1 MRALRGLS
9 WRRRRLLFT
18 AVMLIAAIAIA
29 ATMLFQRYRSRE
41 AATYQPGEENAD
53 ITSSLAKGRP
63 SDAPTPRFTDVTA
76 EAGLGGFRVFQGAR
90 TSQLPEDMGP
100 GAAWGDFDNDGDD
113 DLFLVSA
120 GAALRAAPGERAP
133 SQLFENLGDG
143 RFRLMADFPDTR
155 ILGMGAAWGDV
166 NGDGWLD
173 LVVTGYDTILLFR
186 NTRGR
191 FAPDSRF
198 VAPKG
203 SWTGAVFGDYDR
215 DGDLDLYVCGY
226 VQYREEPADRAR
238 VSQQYGASVPYTLNP
253 ASYEPERNLLFRNN
267 GNGVFREVAHAL
279 GVDNVEGRSLSAVWH
294 DFDGDGWLDLYVA
307 NDISDN
313 VMYRNVRG
321 RFEDISHA
329 AWVADYRGAMGLAV
343 GDWNRDGDDD
353 IFITH
358 WVAQENALY
367 DSLLKDRGGRGA
379 AAVAPANGRG
389 GNAKKEASRGG
400 LRFVDAAD
408 SVGLGQIA
416 LPMVG
421 WGAEFADFDADG
433 WLDLVVA
440 NGSTFETDTE
450 PRQLKPQAPFLFWN
464 RRGEHFYDLAPL
476 TPALAQPSVARGLAL
491 ADYDNDG
498 DVDILIVRRDA
509 GVQLLSNG
517 MQRGHWLKLRLRSR
531 VPGRLDVHGGGLGA
545 QATAYLGTT
554 QLRRAVSPASYLS
567 QSSPVLHFGLGDK
580 TGIDRLEIRW
590 PSGATATFG
599 ALAADRTWE
608 IAEGEPAP
616 REVSGAVRSTSS
628 PVGPPGH
635 ADDRSRTVAF
645 WAKQREAMQALK
657 VERDVARAAV
667 LLREANALDP
677 THEDTRY
684 YLASALATL
693 GDVRGALAELEALT
707 RLNPSSH
714 RALARWG
721 ALRAQT
727 ADGPADLVA
736 AEASLQRAHALN
748 PEETGALLALGEIS
762 LMLGDR
768 TRAEERLGAAC
779 TANPRAAGGL
789 FLLGYLHWKRGDEVH
804 ATELLARARTA
815 LGNDWKPR
823 GSTAEGDVARK
834 AHEDTTPLARFL
846 DGWNGGGRPAEAYA
860 DLDRHLR
867 RVSAGESRRPM

>member
-1 MRALRGLS
+1 MSAIRGLS
-9 WRRRRLLFT
+9 RRRRQLLAT
-18 AVMLIAAIAIA
+18 AVTLIAAIAVA
-29 ATMLFQRYRSRE
+29 ATMLVRHYRSGA
-41 AATYQPGEENAD
+41 AATYRPGEENAD
-53 ITSSLAKGRP
+53 ITNSLARGLP
-63 SDAPTPRFTDVTA
+63 ADAPMPRFVDVTE
-76 EAGLGGFRVFQGAR
+76 EAGLSGFRVFQGAR
-90 TSQLPEDMGP
+90 ASQLPEDMGS

-120 GAALRAAPGERAP
+120 GAALAAPPGERAP
-133 SQLFENLGDG
+133 SQLFENVEDG
-143 RFRLMADFPDTR
+143 RFRLVADFPDTR
-155 ILGMGAAWGDV
+155 IIGMGAAWGDV

-173 LVVTGYDTILLFR
+173 LVVTGYGTILLFR
-186 NTRGR
+186 NTSGHFAVDVR
-191 FAPDSRF
+191 FASPAGF
-198 VAPKG
+198 
-203 SWTGAVFGDYDR
+203 WTGAAFGDYDR

-226 VQYREEPADRAR
+226 VQYREEPANGSRR
-238 VSQQYGASVPYTLNP
+238 SQHYGASVPYTLNP

-279 GVDNVEGRSLSAVWH
+279 GVDNPEGRSMSAVWH

-343 GDWNRDGDDD
+343 GDWNQDGDDD
-353 IFITH
+353 LFVTH
-358 WVAQENALY
+358 WVAQENALF
-367 DSLLKDRGGRGA
+367 DSLLVDAGRQPAAGPAVGGQGS
-379 AAVAPANGRG
+379 
-389 GNAKKEASRGG
+389 ASP

-408 SVGLGQIA
+408 AVGLGQIA

-450 PRQLKPQAPFLFWN
+450 PRQLKPQLPFLFWN

-476 TPALAQPSVARGLAL
+476 TPALARPSVARGLAV
-491 ADYDNDG
+491 ADYDHDG
-498 DVDILIVRRDA
+498 DLDILMVRRDA

-517 MQRGHWLKLRLRSR
+517 MQRGHWLKLQLRSR
-531 VPGRLDVHGGGLGA
+531 VPGRPEAYGRGLGA
-545 QATAYLGTT
+545 QAIAYLGPTEV
-554 QLRRAVSPASYLS
+554 RRAVSPASYLS

-580 TGIDRLEIRW
+580 TGIDRLDIRW
-590 PSGATATFG
+590 ASGATATFG

-608 IAEGEPAP
+608 ITEGQDAP
-616 REVSGAVRSTSS
+616 REVPRTATSTASRRMPS
-628 PVGPPGH
+628 IP

-657 VERDVARAAV
+657 VDRDVARAAV
-667 LLREANALDP
+667 LLREAIALDP
-677 THEDTRY
+677 AHEDTRY
-684 YLASALATL
+684 YLASSLATL
-693 GDVRGALAELEALT
+693 GDVPGALAELETLT

-727 ADGPADLVA
+727 ARGTADLFA
-736 AEASLQRAHALN
+736 AETSLQRAHDLN

-762 LMLGDR
+762 LLLGDR
-768 TRAEERLGAAC
+768 TRAEQRLGAVCA
-779 TANPRAAGGL
+779 ANPRAAGGL
-789 FLLGYLHWKRGDEVH
+789 FLLGYLHWTRGDEQH
-804 ATELLARARTA
+804 ATELLARTRAA

-823 GSTAEGDVARK
+823 GSTSEGDVARK
-834 AHEDTTPLARFL
+834 THEDTTPLAPFL
-846 DGWNGGGRPAEAYA
+846 DGWNDSRRPADAYR

-867 RVSAGESRRPM
+867 RVSDGESRRPR

>member
-1 MRALRGLS
+1 MSARRTLS
-9 WRRRRLLFT
+9 RRRRRLLFT
-18 AVMLIAAIAIA
+18 AAILVAAVAVV
-29 ATMLFQRYRSRE
+29 ATMLVERYRSRE

-63 SDAPTPRFTDVTA
+63 SDAPIPHFTDVTV
-76 EAGLGGFRVFQGAR
+76 EAGLDGFRVFQGAR
-90 TSQLPEDMGP
+90 SSQLPEDMGS
-100 GAAWGDFDNDGDD
+100 GAAWGDVDNDGDD

-120 GAALRAAPGERAP
+120 GAGLRAAPGERAP

-143 RFRLMADFPDTR
+143 RFRAMADFPDTR
-155 ILGMGAAWGDV
+155 ILGMSAAWGDV

-173 LVVTGYDTILLFR
+173 LVVTGYDAILLFR

-191 FAPDSRF
+191 LALDARF

-203 SWTGAVFGDYDR
+203 FWTGAAFGDYDR

-226 VQYREEPADRAR
+226 VQYRERPADLAGS
-238 VSQQYGASVPYTLNP
+238 SQQYGTSVPYTLNP
-253 ASYEPERNLLFRNN
+253 ASYAPERNLLFRNN
-267 GNGVFREVAHAL
+267 GSGVFREMARAL
-279 GVDNVEGRSLSAVWH
+279 GVDNPEGRSLSAMWH

-353 IFITH
+353 LFLTH
-358 WVAQENALY
+358 WVAQENALF
-367 DSLLKDRGGRGA
+367 DSLFVDTRGQPAESAANVGA
-379 AAVAPANGRG
+379 APGPA
-389 GNAKKEASRGG
+389 SPV
-400 LRFVDAAD
+400 RFVDAAD
-408 SVGLGQIA
+408 FLGLGQIS
-416 LPMVG
+416 LPMIG

-476 TPALAQPSVARGLAL
+476 APVLAQPSVARGLAV

-498 DVDILIVRRDA
+498 DLDILIVRRDA

-531 VPGRLDVHGGGLGA
+531 VPGRPEVYGHGLGA
-545 QATAYLGTT
+545 QATAYLGPIGM
-554 QLRRAVSPASYLS
+554 RRAVSPASYLS
-567 QSSPVLHFGLGDK
+567 QSSPVLHFGLGDT

-590 PSGATATFG
+590 PGGATAEFG

-608 IAEGEPAP
+608 ITEGGPAP
-616 REVSGAVRSTSS
+616 REVPGVVRQSAS
-628 PVGPPGH
+628 PVDASRH
-635 ADDRSRTVAF
+635 ADDRSRTAAF
-645 WAKQREAMQALK
+645 WATQREAMQALK
-657 VERDVARAAV
+657 VERDVARATV
-667 LLREANALDP
+667 LLRKAIALDP

-693 GDVRGALAELEALT
+693 GDVTGALTELEALI

-714 RALARWG
+714 RALVRWG

-727 ADGPADLVA
+727 ARGRVELMA
-736 AEASLQRAHALN
+736 AEASLQRAHDMN
-748 PEETGALLALGEIS
+748 PEETGALLVLGEIS
-762 LMLGDR
+762 LMLGDL

-779 TANPRAAGGL
+779 NTNPRAAGGL
-789 FLLGYLHWKRGDEVH
+789 FLLGYLRWKSGDEAH
-804 ATELLARARTA
+804 AADLLVRARTA
-815 LGNDWKPR
+815 LGSDWKP
-823 GSTAEGDVARK
+823 GGASAEGDVTRK
-834 AHEDTTPLARFL
+834 AHEDTTPLARFIG
-846 DGWNGGGRPAEAYA
+846 GWNGSPRPAEAYR

-867 RVSAGESRRPM
+867 RMSAEQAGGPR